1 MVDFVFANTIEGLA
15 DLVGDFENSFHAAN
29 YEKSYKRPKPQK
41 EGEEVADPRTNRVTK
56 NAEIYELHLADDKY
70 KSNDEYLF

>member
-1 MVDFVFANTIEGLA
+1 MVDFVFASSIEGLA

-29 YEKSYKRPKPQK
+29 YEKSYKRPKVQK

-56 NAEIYELHLADDKY
+56 NAEVYELHLEDGGY
-70 KSNDEYLF
+70 KSNAEYLF